1 MKQFVLINGMI
12 GVAFILVASWPG
24 LARSQGCVLTHSM
37 ATVPGTNT
45 GSCMEPGDFQL
56 SASYRHF
63 KADKHYSGGSGLA
76 PAMSLNNGVIS
87 KTQALQID
95 GSYTI
100 NKRFDLTFAIPYSL
114 KASSNFALPSNIPNA
129 PRYIHTAN
137 GLGDVNIGGRYRLL
151 DCEDSPEQNLLIGL
165 SLKMPTGESAATD
178 LFPNAAGQDIR
189 TRVVEQAIQPGDGG
203 WGFTLSFEAYKVV
216 GDFLL
221 FASGN
226 YVFNPQGQNDTLSPS
241 ARLAVAGPTAVAEHV
256 RYNSI
261 GDSYLVRAGAAYP
274 IAGIPGLSLSFAGR
288 IVGVPQKDLLGNNIG
303 YRRPGYWVSVD
314 PGISYSTGNATF
326 AFTAPVRVHQYIAN
340 SFGSPRGTT
349 FADYMLEFAVV
360 YLFGR
365 E

>member
-1 MKQFVLINGMI
+1 MKRFTLNDTVGF
-12 GVAFILVASWPG
+12 AFILVALWPG
-24 LARSQGCVLTHSM
+24 VARSQGCVLTRSM
-37 ATVPGTNT
+37 ATVPGTHV

-56 SASYRHF
+56 SASYRQF

-100 NKRFDLTFAIPYSL
+100 SKRFDLTFTIPYAL
-114 KASSNFALPSNIPNA
+114 KASSNFALPSSVANA

-137 GLGDVNIGGRYRLL
+137 GVGDVTAGGRYWLL
-151 DCEDSPEQNLLIGL
+151 DCEDSPDQNLGIGL
-165 SLKMPTGESAATD
+165 NLKMPTGESAATD

-189 TRVVEQAIQPGDGG
+189 TRVVEQSIQPGDGG
-203 WGFTLSFEAYKVV
+203 WGFVLSFEAYKAV

-221 FASGN
+221 FATGS

-274 IAGIPGLSLSFAGR
+274 IAGIPGLALSFAGR
-288 IVGVPQKDLLGNNIG
+288 IVGVPQKDVFGKNIG

-314 PGISYSTGNATF
+314 PGISYSTDNATF
-326 AFTAPVRVHQYIAN
+326 AFTVPVGVHQYIAN

-349 FADYMLEFAVV
+349 FADYMLEFSVV
-360 YLFGR
+360 YRFGND
-365 E
+365 